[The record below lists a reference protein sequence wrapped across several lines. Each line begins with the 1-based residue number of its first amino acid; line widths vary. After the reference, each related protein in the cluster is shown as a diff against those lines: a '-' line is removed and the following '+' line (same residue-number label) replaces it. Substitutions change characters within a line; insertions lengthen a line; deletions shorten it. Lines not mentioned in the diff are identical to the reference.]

1 MDFNSG
7 MCYNP
12 SAEYME
18 IVGKEEKFMQEQ
30 IPVRKVDTGK
40 YMKIIRSLLEEGKE
54 VPLVVTGNSM
64 LPFLVDGRDQVLIKE
79 VNRSLRKG
87 DIAFFQ
93 RKNGQYIMHRIRYI
107 RQNPKTGKKE
117 YWFVGDVQVY
127 TEGPIEQEQ
136 IFGLIIE
143 AQRKGKRIGEKN
155 IRWLFFRH
163 IWLKIVPFRP
173 LILRLYAFFL
183 H

>member
-93 RKNGQYIMHRIRYI
+93 RK
-107 RQNPKTGKKE
+107 
-117 YWFVGDVQVY
+117 
-127 TEGPIEQEQ
+127 
-136 IFGLIIE
+136 
-143 AQRKGKRIGEKN
+143 KR
-155 IRWLFFRH
+155 R
-163 IWLKIVPFRP
+163 
-173 LILRLYAFFL
+173 LILRMHRSSPLTIQMRYML
-183 H
+183 VHW

>member
-93 RKNGQYIMHRIRYI
+93 RKNGQYIMHRIR
-107 RQNPKTGKKE
+107 RQVRRNTGLWETGRFIPKARLNRNRYLVLLLKLSEKE
-117 YWFVGDVQVY
+117 KESVRRISGGFFSD
-127 TEGPIEQEQ
+127 IS
-136 IFGLIIE
+136 GL
-143 AQRKGKRIGEKN
+143 K
-155 IRWLFFRH
+155 
-163 IWLKIVPFRP
+163 
-173 LILRLYAFFL
+173 LYHFD

>member
-18 IVGKEEKFMQEQ
+18 IVGKEGKFMQEQ

-79 VNRSLRKG
+79 VNRPLRKG

-107 RQNPKTGKKE
+107 RQNPKTGKRE
-117 YWFVGDVQVY
+117 YWFVGDGQVY

-155 IRWLFFRH
+155 IWWLFFRH
-163 IWLKIVPFRP
+163 IWLKIIPFRP